1 MPRRWDNPEESSDRS
16 AQWSSRGK
24 DAMESMQST
33 DGPVGGPA
41 ADRGAQH
48 DQASPHR
55 PPSWWGWRL
64 LGIGITILAVIV
76 VLVWVVWLYPG
87 APAPDPVLLISLIAS
102 SLFLFLVVPAAVAMW
117 LMVLAWRIG
126 RRRLAGAA
134 AVVSVLALLG
144 VILPWATQAR
154 TAGQNNVSLSLSDY
168 LASPDPGKPTDTV
181 TYATLGGQQ
190 LQLDVW
196 QAAHPAPGQPA
207 VVWTHGGGWVSGD
220 RAYNSLPKWGRWLA
234 DQGITMFSIDY
245 RLPSQSIGMTP
256 AADVKAQE
264 IEDVKCA
271 LGWIEAHATD
281 YSADAGDLALAGD
294 SSGGHLAMLTAY
306 TIGTPDL
313 PPTCPVALAP
323 VKAVVSLYGVT
334 VQPQN
339 EVSPIGHVRPGLPPT
354 LLIQGTMDHVVPSDN
369 APKMA
374 AQLASAG
381 DQYRLVQL
389 PFTDHVFDLSWGSLS
404 TQIGRGVVRQF
415 LRQYLE

>member
-1 MPRRWDNPEESSDRS
+1 MRRTWDNPQESSDRT
-16 AQWSSRGK
+16 APWSSRE
-24 DAMESMQST
+24 MEGMDSMQSA

-41 ADRGAQH
+41 ADGSAQH
-48 DQASPHR
+48 DQASLRR
-55 PPSWWGWRL
+55 PRSPWGRRL

-87 APAPDPVLLISLIAS
+87 APAPDPVLLISLVAS
-102 SLFLFLVVPAAVAMW
+102 SLSLFLVVPAAVSVW
-117 LMVLAWRIG
+117 LMVLAWRIRWRWVSG
-126 RRRLAGAA
+126 VA

-144 VILPWATQAR
+144 AILPWATQTHA
-154 TAGQNNVSLSLSDY
+154 AGQNNVLLSLSDY
-168 LASPDPGKPTDTV
+168 LASPDPGKPTNTL

-207 VVWTHGGGWVSGD
+207 VVWAHGGGWVSGNRVYD
-220 RAYNSLPKWGRWLA
+220 SLPKWGRWLA
-234 DQGITMFSIDY
+234 DQGITMFSVDY
-245 RLPSQSIGMTP
+245 RLPQQSTGMTP
-256 AADVKAQE
+256 AADVKVQE
-264 IEDVKCA
+264 AEDVKCA

-281 YSADAGDLALAGD
+281 YGADPGDLALAGD

-306 TIGTPDL
+306 TIGTPNL
-313 PPTCPVALAP
+313 PPSCPVAVAP

-334 VQPQN
+334 VQSQS
-339 EVSPIGHVRPGLPPT
+339 EVSPIGYVRPGLPPT
-354 LLIQGTMDHVVPSDN
+354 LLMQGTMDHVVPSDD

-389 PFTDHVFDLSWGSLS
+389 PFTDHVFDLSWGGLS
-404 TQIGRGVVRQF
+404 TQIGRGVVQQF
-415 LRQYLE
+415 LRQYLA